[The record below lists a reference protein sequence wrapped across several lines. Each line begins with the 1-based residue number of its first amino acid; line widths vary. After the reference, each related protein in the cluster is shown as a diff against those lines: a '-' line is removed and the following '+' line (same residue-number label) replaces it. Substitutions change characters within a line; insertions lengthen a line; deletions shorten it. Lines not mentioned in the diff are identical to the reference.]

1 MYNIIGIPK
10 ELKNNEKRV
19 IFTPKDVEKIVKMGF
34 SVIIQKDAGLLSNF
48 SNESYVMS
56 GALIY
61 NNIKDIY
68 NNANIIFKVK
78 EPQEYEYQ
86 LIKEHHCICC
96 FYHLGGNENLKNNMI
111 KSKAC
116 CIGFESVKYNNEY
129 PILKQMS
136 VLAGKNALNISY
148 NYMQKNIFNKKLVII
163 GLGNAGQSAL
173 YEAISFNF
181 NNIHLMDI
189 NWNKLNNLK
198 LINENLNIYE
208 YNIENLKK
216 IMKNAD
222 IVIGSI
228 YTNLKQTDKIIT
240 DELLDLMHNNS
251 IFVDISID
259 QGGMTSQSITKTI
272 DDPYNIYNN
281 KSIYCV
287 PNLPALSGKEA
298 SELLSDIVFRCF
310 SNILSIIIEKK
321 DFMKNVI
328 INNEKINNSILIDN
342 GIIKI

>member
-10 ELKNNEKRV
+10 ELKNNETRV
-19 IFTPKDVEKIVKMGF
+19 IFTPKDVEKIIKIGF

-48 SNESYVMS
+48 SNEDYVMS

-61 NNIKDIY
+61 NNIEDIY

-78 EPQEYEYQ
+78 EPQEYEYS
-86 LIKEHHCICC
+86 LIKEYHSICC
-96 FYHLGGNENLKNNMI
+96 FYHLGGNEILKNNMI

-116 CIGFESVKYNNEY
+116 CIGFESVKYNSEY
-129 PILKQMS
+129 PILKEMS
-136 VLAGKNALNISY
+136 VLAGENALNISY
-148 NYMQKNIFNKKLVII
+148 KYMQKNVLNKKLVII

-173 YEAISFNF
+173 YEAIYFNF
-181 NNIHLMDI
+181 NNIHLIDI

-208 YNIENLKK
+208 YNEENLKK

-228 YTNLKQTDKIIT
+228 YTNLKETDKIIT
-240 DELLDLMHNNS
+240 DKLLDLMHNNS

-287 PNLPALSGKEA
+287 PNLPALTGKKA

-310 SNILSIIIEKK
+310 SNILSIIIDKK

-328 INNEKINNSILIDN
+328 INDEKINDSILIDN

>member
-1 MYNIIGIPK
+1 
-10 ELKNNEKRV
+10 
-19 IFTPKDVEKIVKMGF
+19 
-34 SVIIQKDAGLLSNF
+34 
-48 SNESYVMS
+48 
-56 GALIY
+56 
-61 NNIKDIY
+61 
-68 NNANIIFKVK
+68 
-78 EPQEYEYQ
+78 
-86 LIKEHHCICC
+86 
-96 FYHLGGNENLKNNMI
+96 
-111 KSKAC
+111 
-116 CIGFESVKYNNEY
+116 
-129 PILKQMS
+129 
-136 VLAGKNALNISY
+136 
-148 NYMQKNIFNKKLVII
+148 
-163 GLGNAGQSAL
+163 
-173 YEAISFNF
+173 
-181 NNIHLMDI
+181 
-189 NWNKLNNLK
+189 
-198 LINENLNIYE
+198 
-208 YNIENLKK
+208 
-216 IMKNAD
+216 MKNAD

-328 INNEKINNSILIDN
+328 INDEKINNSILIDN

>member
-1 MYNIIGIPK
+1 
-10 ELKNNEKRV
+10 
-19 IFTPKDVEKIVKMGF
+19 
-34 SVIIQKDAGLLSNF
+34 
-48 SNESYVMS
+48 
-56 GALIY
+56 
-61 NNIKDIY
+61 
-68 NNANIIFKVK
+68 
-78 EPQEYEYQ
+78 
-86 LIKEHHCICC
+86 
-96 FYHLGGNENLKNNMI
+96 MI

-173 YEAISFNF
+173 YEAISLNF

-208 YNIENLKK
+208 YNEENLKQ

-222 IVIGSI
+222 IVVGSI
-228 YTNLKQTDKIIT
+228 YTNLKKTDKIIT
-240 DELLDLMHNNS
+240 NELLDLMHDNS

-281 KSIYCV
+281 KLIYCV
-287 PNLPALSGKEA
+287 PNLPTLNGKEA

-328 INNEKINNSILIDN
+328 INDEKINNSILIDN